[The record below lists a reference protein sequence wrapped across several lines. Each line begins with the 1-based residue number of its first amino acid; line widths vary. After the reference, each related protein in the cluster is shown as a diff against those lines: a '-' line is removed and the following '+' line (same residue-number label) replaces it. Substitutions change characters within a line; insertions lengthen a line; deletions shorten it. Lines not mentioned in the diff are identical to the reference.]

1 MTARGSLGFSAAAV
15 ALVATL
21 IANYVVSQ
29 FLRNSIGVIAPNLAQ
44 ELLLTPAQIGL
55 LSSMF
60 FFLFAAIQIPL
71 GMALDRFG
79 PRICLSVG
87 AAVTVLGCIAFAS
100 AASTQGLIAGRAL
113 MGLGAAGA
121 LVGALTVYARR
132 FPAHR
137 FATLTGL
144 QVGVGTVGALIATA
158 PLGFSAATIGWRG
171 SFLAVAAF
179 AFVVGCLIVVVL
191 RKDGAH
197 YGRPESVRESLAGTV
212 AVLRTPS
219 IGRLFAMSLVVYS
232 TFGLVTGLWGGPYLA
247 HVYGYGLERRGS
259 FLFVSVIGQIVGSL
273 AWGPIDRLVGS
284 YKLPVLIGAVATA
297 ASLGY
302 LALVGTL
309 PPTELALW
317 FAIFGFVS
325 AFGPLAIGHAKSLC
339 APHQVGRGLTVFN
352 MGTMGGTFFTQ
363 AISGFVIELFPATA
377 DGSYELAA
385 YRAVFALQAGLI
397 VLVCLVYFGSR
408 DPLKKS

>member
-1 MTARGSLGFSAAAV
+1 MTARGSLGFSAATV
-15 ALVATL
+15 ALAATL

-100 AASTQGLIAGRAL
+100 AASPQGLIAGRAL

-137 FATLTGL
+137 FAMLTGL

-171 SFLAVAAF
+171 SFLVVAAF
-179 AFVVGCLIVVVL
+179 AFVVGGLIVLVL
-191 RKDGAH
+191 RKDVAH
-197 YGRPESVRESLAGTV
+197 YGHPESVRESLAGTV

-219 IGRLFAMSLVVYS
+219 IGRLFAISLVVYS
-232 TFGLVTGLWGGPYLA
+232 TA
-247 HVYGYGLERRGS
+247 
-259 FLFVSVIGQIVGSL
+259 
-273 AWGPIDRLVGS
+273 
-284 YKLPVLIGAVATA
+284 
-297 ASLGY
+297 
-302 LALVGTL
+302 
-309 PPTELALW
+309 
-317 FAIFGFVS
+317 
-325 AFGPLAIGHAKSLC
+325 
-339 APHQVGRGLTVFN
+339 
-352 MGTMGGTFFTQ
+352 
-363 AISGFVIELFPATA
+363 
-377 DGSYELAA
+377 
-385 YRAVFALQAGLI
+385 
-397 VLVCLVYFGSR
+397 
-408 DPLKKS
+408 

>member
-1 MTARGSLGFSAAAV
+1 
-15 ALVATL
+15 
-21 IANYVVSQ
+21 
-29 FLRNSIGVIAPNLAQ
+29 
-44 ELLLTPAQIGL
+44 
-55 LSSMF
+55 MF

-79 PRICLSVG
+79 PKICLSVG

-284 YKLPVLIGAVATA
+284 YKLPVLIEAVATA
-297 ASLGY
+297 ASLGPR
-302 LALVGTL
+302 AGWNV
-309 PPTELALW
+309 
-317 FAIFGFVS
+317 
-325 AFGPLAIGHAKSLC
+325 
-339 APHQVGRGLTVFN
+339 AP
-352 MGTMGGTFFTQ
+352 
-363 AISGFVIELFPATA
+363 
-377 DGSYELAA
+377 DGA
-385 YRAVFALQAGLI
+385 RAVVRHI
-397 VLVCLVYFGSR
+397 RVCVRLWTPGDRARQVVVRPPPGRTRAHCVQYGHHGR
-408 DPLKKS
+408 DLFDPGDQWIRDRASPCDCGWQL

>member
-1 MTARGSLGFSAAAV
+1 M
-15 ALVATL
+15 
-21 IANYVVSQ
+21 
-29 FLRNSIGVIAPNLAQ
+29 
-44 ELLLTPAQIGL
+44 
-55 LSSMF
+55 
-60 FFLFAAIQIPL
+60 
-71 GMALDRFG
+71 
-79 PRICLSVG
+79 
-87 AAVTVLGCIAFAS
+87 
-100 AASTQGLIAGRAL
+100 
-113 MGLGAAGA
+113 
-121 LVGALTVYARR
+121 
-132 FPAHR
+132 
-137 FATLTGL
+137 
-144 QVGVGTVGALIATA
+144 GTVGALIATA

-171 SFLAVAAF
+171 SFLVVAAF
-179 AFVVGCLIVVVL
+179 AFVVGGLIVLVL
-191 RKDGAH
+191 RKDVAH
-197 YGRPESVRESLAGTV
+197 YGHPESVRESLAGTV

-339 APHQVGRGLTVFN
+339 APHQVGRGL
-352 MGTMGGTFFTQ
+352 
-363 AISGFVIELFPATA
+363 
-377 DGSYELAA
+377 
-385 YRAVFALQAGLI
+385 
-397 VLVCLVYFGSR
+397 
-408 DPLKKS
+408 